1 MKKAGKVLIYIF
13 IGVFI
18 LVGAAVSYIKFA
30 LPNVGPAPD
39 IKVELTPQ
47 RIERGKYLANNVT
60 VCIDCHSKREW
71 NKFAGPYST
80 ESMGAGGE
88 VFDKKIGFPG
98 EVHVPNIT
106 PFNLKNWTDGE
117 IFRAITTGV
126 RKNGSAIFPIMPY
139 QAYAKMDQEDIY
151 SIIAYIRTLPPKKA
165 NYPERKLDF
174 PLSLIVNTIP
184 KKADLKPMPSKT
196 DQLAYG
202 AYLTRASA
210 CSNCHTKTEK
220 GNPIEG
226 MEFAGGEVFNLPMG
240 TLISANITPD
250 KETGIG
256 KWTKEQ
262 FVSRFKMYA
271 DSNYKPA
278 DVGPKEFQTVMPWL
292 MYGKMEKSDLEAIYT
307 YLRSVKPKKNAVI
320 KFAANATNINK
331 TASN

>member
-18 LVGAAVSYIKFA
+18 LAGAAVSYVKFA
-30 LPNVGPAPD
+30 LPNVGSAPD
-39 IKVELTPQ
+39 LKVELTSQ
-47 RIERGKYLANNVT
+47 RIERGKYLANHVT

-71 NKFAGPYST
+71 NKFAGPYNI

-88 VFDKKIGFPG
+88 VFDSRIGFPG

-106 PFNLKNWTDGE
+106 PFNLKSWTDGE

-139 QAYAKMDQEDIY
+139 QAYGKMDKEDVY
-151 SIIAYIRTLPPKKA
+151 SIIAYIRTLPA
-165 NYPERKLDF
+165 RESNYPERKLNF

-184 KKADLKPMPSKT
+184 KKAELKPIPAKT

-202 AYLTRASA
+202 AYLVRSAA

-220 GNPIEG
+220 GDPIEG

-240 TLISANITPD
+240 TLSSANITPD
-250 KETGIG
+250 LETGIG

-262 FVSRFKMYA
+262 FVAKFKAFA
-271 DSNYKPA
+271 DSSYKPA
-278 DVGPKEFQTVMPWL
+278 TVGSKDFQTVMPWL
-292 MYGKMEKSDLEAIYT
+292 MYGKMEKTDLEAVYT
-307 YLRSVKPKKNAVI
+307 YLRSVKPVKNPII
-320 KFAANATNINK
+320 KFVAGNSIVNK